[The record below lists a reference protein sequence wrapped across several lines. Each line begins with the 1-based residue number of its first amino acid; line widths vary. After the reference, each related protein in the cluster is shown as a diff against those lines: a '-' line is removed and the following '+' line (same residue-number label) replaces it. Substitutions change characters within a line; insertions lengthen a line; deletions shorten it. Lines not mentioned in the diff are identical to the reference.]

1 MSSTVLDFGQLK
13 SGMKSSWMAGD
24 FGRIATFITDTAE
37 DFVRHTPIRSGC
49 RLLDVACGT
58 GNSAIPAARAGA
70 SVTGVDIASNLLA
83 QARQRATAENL
94 DIRFEEGDAEDLPFS
109 EHSFDIVLS
118 MFGAMF
124 APRPDRVAAELLRV
138 CKPGGQIAMANW
150 TPTGFVGKSFQIT
163 HKVLP
168 GPPGLPAPAL
178 WGDEETVRQR
188 FSQGASSVNMTLRMA
203 QFHYPFS
210 PRETVEFFRQ
220 YFGPTRVAFSRLDHA
235 GQANLAA
242 QTESLWTEHNTATD
256 GTTQVEAEYLDVR
269 VTRASHVM
277 IR

>member
-1 MSSTVLDFGQLK
+1 MSSTVLDFAQLK

-37 DFVRHTPIRSGC
+37 DFVRRTPVQAGC

-83 QARQRATAENL
+83 QARQRSAAENL
-94 DIRFEEGDAEDLPFS
+94 DIRFDEGDAEELPFPD
-109 EHSFDIVLS
+109 HSFDIVVS

-163 HKVLP
+163 HKILP
-168 GPPGLPAPAL
+168 GPPGLQPPVL
-178 WGDEETVRQR
+178 WGDENTVRQR
-188 FSQGASSVNMTLRMA
+188 FSRGASGINLARRMA

-220 YFGPTRVAFSRLDHA
+220 YFGPMQVAFSRLDQA
-235 GQANLAA
+235 GQADLAA
-242 QTESLWTEHNTATD
+242 QTESLWSEHNTATD

-269 VTRASHVM
+269 VTRA
-277 IR
+277 